1 VRAQKFD
8 VVAMFGSNIL
18 GARWT
23 MSPDE
28 IRFRVSSLKSRLLD
42 RDEELGV
49 AFLKKILFSF
59 VHIFDLI

>member
-1 VRAQKFD
+1 
-8 VVAMFGSNIL
+8 
-18 GARWT
+18 

-49 AFLKKILFSF
+49 AFLKQILFFSLPF
-59 VHIFDLI
+59 LIRYSYNII